1 MGKEKLL
8 RAGTL
13 PLRVCASPQEAM
25 SVASQVLGLDGVD
38 GNNGGE

>member
-13 PLRVCASPQEAM
+13 PLGVRASPQAM
-25 SVASQVLGLDGVD
+25 SVARQVLGLDGD
-38 GNNGGE
+38 GDKE